1 MERELMRNG
10 GFLVSL
16 IVICVSACAFAQ
28 KSQSATGVKGKSSAA
43 GQKLED
49 VLAAK
54 VKTEWDA
61 FKTRNKK
68 AYSDLLADDFVGVED
83 DGEGTRNRYKAANE
97 IDNSNINDY
106 KQNFFK
112 VFALN
117 SNTALVTYELTF
129 LFPPKAAV
137 RYKRVYIS
145 EIWLKQDGQWKLR
158 HYQETPVK

>member
-1 MERELMRNG
+1 MRNR
-10 GFLVSL
+10 GFFIAVILVST
-16 IVICVSACAFAQ
+16 CVFAQ
-28 KSQSATGVKGKSSAA
+28 KSPDTAKEKSPAA

-61 FKTRNKK
+61 FKSRNKK
-68 AYSDLLADDFVGVED
+68 PYSDLLADDFVGVED

-97 IDNSNINDY
+97 IDNSNISDY

-112 VFALN
+112 VFPLDPNA
-117 SNTALVTYELTF
+117 ALVTYELTF
-129 LFPPKAAV
+129 IFPPKAQV
-137 RYKRVYIS
+137 RVKRVYIS
-145 EIWLKQDGQWKLR
+145 EIWRKQDRQWKLW